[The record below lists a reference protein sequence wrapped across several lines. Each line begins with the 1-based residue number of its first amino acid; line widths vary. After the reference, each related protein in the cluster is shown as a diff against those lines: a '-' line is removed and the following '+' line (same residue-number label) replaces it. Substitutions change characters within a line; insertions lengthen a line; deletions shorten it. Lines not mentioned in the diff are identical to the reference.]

1 MQSGNSL
8 VEFSGCRA
16 TMMAGICNASA
27 MSMPKLVFMLR
38 ISMSAPWHICQAWR
52 AAVSTICWPCR
63 KRDGPLMSMDVLIA
77 FSKRDSLR
85 KDWIEGP
92 SDWNSIP

>member
-16 TMMAGICNASA
+16 TMMAGICSASA

-38 ISMSAPWHICQAWR
+38 ISMSAPWHICQACR

-63 KRDGPLMSMDVLIA
+63 NREGPLMSMDWLIA
-77 FSKRDSLR
+77 FSNRCWVR
-85 KDWIEGP
+85 NDWIDGP
-92 SDWNSIP
+92 SVWNSMP